1 MKGINTVAERN
12 SIVVEHLPCIVS
24 VMRRNYSLIQAA
36 RMEWDDVYQQLAVR
50 LIRAV
55 DTFNPDKGELKQHIY
70 SQLKYELLSCKNP
83 RRLYGLTG
91 APTDIRQGAFVSFE
105 SMFA

>member
-1 MKGINTVAERN
+1 MKGISTVAQRN
-12 SIVVEHLPCIVS
+12 VIVEEHLPCIVS
-24 VMRRNYSLIQAA
+24 VMRQNYGLIQAA

-55 DTFNPDKGELKQHIY
+55 DTFDSDKGKLEQHIY

-83 RRLYGLTG
+83 RRLYGLTN
-91 APTDIRQGAFVSFE
+91 APAELRRGTFVSFE
-105 SMFA
+105 AKFA